1 MQLEHCLQG
10 WPLLLK
16 YSLISCKELYLM
28 VHAHRQF
35 QTRTSPG
42 IAWVKFWS
50 VVLIAYHYIVLQDD
64 GAEPSDSKDNRPV

>member
-1 MQLEHCLQG
+1 MWLEHGLRG

-35 QTRTSPG
+35 QTRASSG
-42 IAWVKFWS
+42 IAWVQFCS
-50 VVLIAYHYIVLQDD
+50 IVLIAYHNIVLRDN
-64 GAEPSDSKDNRPV
+64 GADPSDSKDNRPV